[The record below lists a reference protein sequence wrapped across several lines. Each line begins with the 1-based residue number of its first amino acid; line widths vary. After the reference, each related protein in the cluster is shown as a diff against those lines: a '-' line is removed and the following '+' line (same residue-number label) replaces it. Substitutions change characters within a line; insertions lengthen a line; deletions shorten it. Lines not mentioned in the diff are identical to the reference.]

1 MGNLFRGILAG
12 YGASKLGGGCL
23 GTIVVFIILY
33 LLLGKT
39 GCF

>member
-33 LLLGKT
+33 WLLGYT